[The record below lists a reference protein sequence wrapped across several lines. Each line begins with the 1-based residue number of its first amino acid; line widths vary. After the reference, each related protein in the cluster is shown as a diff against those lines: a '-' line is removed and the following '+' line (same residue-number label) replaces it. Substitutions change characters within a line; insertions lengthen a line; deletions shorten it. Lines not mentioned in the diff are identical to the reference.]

1 MEKVYKVNICGVE
14 LIFSSGENEER
25 TQQIV
30 DKVKQLIKKT
40 MDESELT
47 NVTKASM
54 LSCMSICA
62 EYFCAQSQTEEMRE
76 RMMLAQRRVSGLE
89 TKCTELSEE
98 NEKLRSALINVK
110 IELSN
115 NKE

>member
-1 MEKVYKVNICGVE
+1 MEKAYKVNICGVE
-14 LIFSSGENEER
+14 LIFSSGESDER
-25 TQQIV
+25 TQRIV
-30 DKVKQLIKKT
+30 DKVKQLIKTT
-40 MDESELT
+40 MEDSELS

-62 EYFCAQSQTEEMRE
+62 ELFCAQDRAEELRE
-76 RMMLAQRRVSGLE
+76 KMLQAERRATDLDRTCEDLAAQN
-89 TKCTELSEE
+89 EE
-98 NEKLRSALINVK
+98 LRSALINLK